1 MPRRPTV
8 SIICLTLACTFC
20 MAMRPGA
27 IQAQERDSLATDSLR
42 TYVLRTRDGS
52 VLIGKLIEQASDSVI
67 IQMTGGRIVVARS
80 RIAELRV
87 LAPRSLREG
96 EYWIPDPNDTRLFFA
111 PTGRM
116 LARGDG
122 YFSDTYLLLLN
133 FVGGVTSR
141 FTMGGGFSIIPSDN
155 PQNNILY
162 ITPKFGILQSERV
175 NVAIGGVAALAGF
188 EGMDD
193 KLRNFGI
200 LYGVGTVGSPDASVT
215 LGTGL
220 AYTGNGF
227 AHSPVYML
235 GGSVRAGRRASLITE
250 NYFFPSAEDHGLLTY
265 GVRFF
270 GEKLSVDLA
279 FGNLVGSE
287 STFIFPGIPYVAFA
301 VKF

>member
-1 MPRRPTV
+1 MPRRPIV

-20 MAMRPGA
+20 LAMRPGA
-27 IQAQERDSLATDSLR
+27 IQAQQRDSVAGDSLR
-42 TYVLRTRDGS
+42 SYVLRLHDGS
-52 VLIGKLIEQASDSVI
+52 VIIGKLIAETNDSVTF
-67 IQMTGGRIVVARS
+67 QMTGGRIVVARANITDV
-80 RIAELRV
+80 RTI
-87 LAPRSLREG
+87 APRSVRNG
-96 EYWIPDPNDTRLFFA
+96 EYWVPDPNDTRLFFA

-116 LARGDG
+116 LAKGEG

-162 ITPKFGILQSERV
+162 ITPKFGVLQSERLNIAV
-175 NVAIGGVAALAGF
+175 GGVAALAGF
-188 EGMDD
+188 ERIEKG
-193 KLRNFGI
+193 LRNFGI
-200 LYGVGTVGSPDASVT
+200 LYGVGTVGSPDASVSF
-215 LGTGL
+215 GTGL
-220 AYTGNGF
+220 AYTGNGL
-227 AHSPVYML
+227 ARSPVYML

-250 NYFFPSAEDHGLLTY
+250 NYLFPSAKDHGLVTY

-287 STFIFPGIPYVAFA
+287 STFIFPGIPYVAVA

>member
-1 MPRRPTV
+1 M
-8 SIICLTLACTFC
+8 
-20 MAMRPGA
+20 
-27 IQAQERDSLATDSLR
+27 
-42 TYVLRTRDGS
+42 LRTRDGS

-227 AHSPVYML
+227 AHYGEL
-235 GGSVRAGRRASLITE
+235 LLSVRGRSWPPDVRRPLLRRETLGRSGLRESRRVGVDVHLSRHSLCRLRGEVLNARAG
-250 NYFFPSAEDHGLLTY
+250 G
-265 GVRFF
+265 
-270 GEKLSVDLA
+270 
-279 FGNLVGSE
+279 
-287 STFIFPGIPYVAFA
+287 
-301 VKF
+301 